1 MQYFISL
8 NRDTIGPMSADQVMA
23 YPVNR
28 NTQVCTVDDYTW
40 KPLYNFPELME
51 LINARDAA
59 GRADAYNAGKDRIVA
74 GVLAI
79 LIGGI
84 GAQYIYLGKIG
95 AFIITLILSLVS
107 CGLWSLVMFVQGIY
121 MLTLT
126 PEQFDTKYTYST
138 STYPLF

>member
-1 MQYFISL
+1 MQYFISF

-40 KPLYNFPELME
+40 KPLYNFHELME

>member
-1 MQYFISL
+1 MQYFISF

-28 NTQVCTVDDYTW
+28 NTQVCTVVDYTW